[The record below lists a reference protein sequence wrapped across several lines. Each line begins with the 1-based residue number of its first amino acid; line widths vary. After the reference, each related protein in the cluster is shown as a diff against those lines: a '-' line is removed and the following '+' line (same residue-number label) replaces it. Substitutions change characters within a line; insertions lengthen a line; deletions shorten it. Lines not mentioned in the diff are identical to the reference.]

1 MRKLTWI
8 AVMIS
13 LLALAALAAP
23 AGAASGGSIGVYAAA
38 VCRDTA
44 TVSVSGTSSWATN
57 RVRVSVYVLDD
68 KGTYRLQREA
78 YSDNFGS
85 GDFGFGIVVDYSDKT
100 IAAGKSV
107 RVDVTL
113 QRQAGGNFPAVA
125 TVSYYASSADQYC
138 KGQCALTISSVDK
151 APANGTLTVRSHF
164 GSYFRPEG
172 RLHAVI
178 PVTAGKSVFNT
189 VVAVPCDWAVR
200 VWYYPATGK
209 DRTPRLLPSQYWPND
224 FGVTQNTLSV
234 PYVASFAK
242 GLPATKPLEPGDP
255 YAPK

>member
-1 MRKLTWI
+1 MRKLMWTT
-8 AVMIS
+8 VMLS
-13 LLALAALAAP
+13 LLALAALATP
-23 AGAASGGSIGVYAAA
+23 AGAASTGRVGIYTAA

-68 KGTYRLQREA
+68 KGTYKLYKEA
-78 YSDNFGS
+78 FSDNFGS
-85 GDFGFGIVVDYSDKT
+85 GDFGFGLVVDYSDKP
-100 IAAGKSV
+100 IAAGKAV
-107 RVDVTL
+107 RLDVTL
-113 QRQAGGNFPAVA
+113 QRQAGGNFPAVDTA
-125 TVSYYASSADQYC
+125 SLYASAADQYC
-138 KGQCALTISSVDK
+138 KDQCALTISSVDK

-178 PVTAGKSVFNT
+178 PVTAGKAVFST

-209 DRTPRLLPSQYWPND
+209 DRTPRLLTSQYWPND
-224 FGVTQNTLSV
+224 FGVTQNTLGV

-242 GLPATKPLEPGDP
+242 ALPATKPLEPGDP